1 MADKH
6 LTTIQ
11 PMFKRSAVCSAR
23 LSEPVWPAAHALNQ
37 PESGASGEMSEP
49 RFLIDRLLQVD
60 HFSYHFFFYLRIIS
74 EYFLFTN
81 TFNKAFTFFFFFCCC
96 CFNFFQFK
104 YDTGW
109 LCKSI
114 NYMSWTETNAQDW
127 WFIIT
132 CRKYPCIRNVNVNIK
147 PSGLF
152 CVTGFFFKDKV
163 LTESK
168 WQFAHLFLNKKI
180 WSNEDFINISW

>member
-1 MADKH
+1 MREKLVASKYDDNMADKH

-81 TFNKAFTFFFFFCCC
+81 TFNKAFTFFFFAVVVLIF
-96 CFNFFQFK
+96 FNSNTTRDG
-104 YDTGW
+104 Y
-109 LCKSI
+109 
-114 NYMSWTETNAQDW
+114 
-127 WFIIT
+127 
-132 CRKYPCIRNVNVNIK
+132 VN
-147 PSGLF
+147 
-152 CVTGFFFKDKV
+152 
-163 LTESK
+163 
-168 WQFAHLFLNKKI
+168 Q
-180 WSNEDFINISW
+180 